1 LQPGPADYPDRSS
14 EKVGG
19 GRFNR
24 SKAKTNLEWVMH
36 FAAQRPGPADHLG
49 VHEAY
54 RKTVANTGVGAKFSL
69 GNPKTEVG
77 G

>member
-1 LQPGPADYPDRSS
+1 
-14 EKVGG
+14 
-19 GRFNR
+19 
-24 SKAKTNLEWVMH
+24 MH